1 MNGKAL
7 RFILP
12 VLLNAALAPALSY
25 TASAFNAAH
34 MELLKAGVT
43 SWNSMRAA
51 HQEFLPDLSGAAV
64 KGRNLRGIDLH
75 NANLT
80 GADLSGT
87 DLSNANLL
95 NASLDAA
102 KMDGSMLNR
111 ANLDH
116 AGLRGANLEHA
127 VLDGANLHQ
136 AILVKAILKKADCTN
151 TDFSESDLRQCNL
164 REATLVNANLRG
176 ADLRAAYLW
185 RANFS
190 RAKITG
196 VKVSENTVLDSGKYA
211 TLPWAENHQSFFIE
225 ELTPSVS
232 TNQVRTSSTMVQ
244 GANIVLPRQSD
255 APPLMPQVKE
265 STVQERD
272 TSGSKKGFAHR
283 NIWQQSDGPANVS
296 YDRQQYEQLK
306 SNVFDWNN
314 MRKGNGN
321 ISVKLNGASFDHK
334 NLSYADLSHAVL
346 LNASFKGTDLGNSDL
361 RFADLRGCNFREAN
375 LQHADLGGADL
386 RGANLWRANLSRTHL
401 ANAVVSSL
409 TILDSGKKATQEL
422 AARHGLIFFEQ

>member
-12 VLLNAALAPALSY
+12 LLINVALAPALSSP
-25 TASAFNAAH
+25 ASAFNITH
-34 MELLKAGVT
+34 LELLKAGVT
-43 SWNSMRAA
+43 SWNKMRAA
-51 HQEFLPDLSGAAV
+51 HQEFIPDLSGAAV

-80 GADLSGT
+80 GTDLSGSN
-87 DLSNANLL
+87 LSNANLL

-102 KMDGSMLNR
+102 KMDGSMLIR

-116 AGLRGANLEHA
+116 AGLRGTNLERA
-127 VLDGANLHQ
+127 VLDGAHLHQ
-136 AILVKAILKKADCTN
+136 AVLTKAILKKADCTN

-185 RANFS
+185 RANLS
-190 RAKITG
+190 RATVTG

-211 TLPWAENHQSFFIE
+211 TLLWAENHQSLFIE
-225 ELTPSVS
+225 ENVQSISANPA
-232 TNQVRTSSTMVQ
+232 SSAATKKDAQ
-244 GANIVLPRQSD
+244 QLLLPRQSD
-255 APPLMPQVKE
+255 APAMTPQLTDSAIPV
-265 STVQERD
+265 RD
-272 TSGSKKGFAHR
+272 VTGSKKSFTPR
-283 NIWQQSDGPANVS
+283 NIWQQSDGPLNVA

-306 SNVFDWNN
+306 HNVFDWNN
-314 MRKGNGN
+314 MRKQNRD
-321 ISVKLNGASFDHK
+321 IIVKLNGASFDHK

-346 LNASFKGTDLGNSDL
+346 VDASFRATELGDSDL

-375 LQHADLGGADL
+375 LQHTDLGGADL
-386 RGANLWRANLSRTHL
+386 RGANLWRANLSRARLT
-401 ANAVVSSL
+401 NAIVSSL
-409 TILDSGKKATQEL
+409 TILDSGKKATPEL
-422 AARHGLIFFEQ
+422 AARHGLMFVEE